1 MEETMNKFIKV
12 LNDVHDFIIGS
23 TEKQSKEKPKVGFS
37 TDKPKRKYTRRK
49 KKSVKKTTR
58 SK

>member
-1 MEETMNKFIKV
+1 MNKFIKV

-37 TDKPKRKYTRRK
+37 TEKPKRKYTRRK
-49 KKSVKKTTR
+49 KTTTKRKAKK
-58 SK
+58 